1 MNNISGIL
9 SGFSYVLLF
18 FTFILC
24 SSPVLAD
31 TEPVY
36 IGVLLPLSGPEGQPL
51 YDAITLARDQINA
64 GGGIG
69 GRPVEFILRDTRLGD
84 IMTYADYFVH
94 DPRIRV
100 VIGPYTSDEVFQVSE
115 VFMKNHRVLISP
127 TASSDEIYRAYA
139 GTGAVWRTIANDGE
153 TTAVMMEHI
162 KSHGGKNVSMLTI
175 NSSYG
180 ETFYDW
186 IPYWAI
192 EQGIAIRGA
201 ETYNSTEE
209 IPDAVGRLLTDNPD
223 FLIFVHSGEGSEI
236 QEVIRTLKKV
246 TNPPRLYLIYPDID
260 SDSRVWER
268 ADSETL
274 QALLDSGLWKIDTV
288 STLSTKVPDDTLI
301 LMQKPWDSTFSE
313 EYQAIAHGDT
323 SGYVPEAYD
332 AVLAGAQVMA
342 RFTAFPDVSPKTAA
356 LTVLTKGTGDPLP
369 RTVQG
374 FQTALTS
381 ILAGE
386 TPILT
391 GATGPLT
398 FREEGTDRLIP
409 WYETYQIQEGM
420 VREDPIV
427 YQRTAKSDIGITTGI
442 DESENPVPD
451 SNLHPSGEFWAV
463 IGGLSR
469 SWENYRHQADALTM
483 YQQVRSQG
491 VPDDHIIL
499 LVYDDIPT
507 DARNKKP
514 GEVYHTPSNEE
525 VRKEAFPDL
534 TGEQVNKRMFLDI
547 LTGTGSQAGDPLLK
561 SDENATV
568 LIYLSSHG
576 SPGGDIVVGD
586 GSEYIS
592 PKELSGALT
601 EMKESGRFG
610 RLLLVLESCFSG
622 VVASEITTP
631 GVVVMTAAAP
641 DETSKAAT
649 YDSELSSWLSDEF
662 TSRLITTLRDPEF
675 SGSLRHLHQQMYYHV
690 RSSHPMLSKGNESI
704 DMPSVLFFGGTN
716 DASS

>member
-356 LTVLTKGTGDPLP
+356 LTVLTKGTGEPLP

-374 FQTALTS
+374 IQTALTS

-427 YQRTAKSDIGITTGI
+427 YQRTAKSDIGITTGT

-507 DARNKKP
+507 DSKK
-514 GEVYHTPSNEE
+514 
-525 VRKEAFPDL
+525 
-534 TGEQVNKRMFLDI
+534 
-547 LTGTGSQAGDPLLK
+547 
-561 SDENATV
+561 
-568 LIYLSSHG
+568 
-576 SPGGDIVVGD
+576 
-586 GSEYIS
+586 
-592 PKELSGALT
+592 
-601 EMKESGRFG
+601 
-610 RLLLVLESCFSG
+610 
-622 VVASEITTP
+622 
-631 GVVVMTAAAP
+631 
-641 DETSKAAT
+641 
-649 YDSELSSWLSDEF
+649 
-662 TSRLITTLRDPEF
+662 
-675 SGSLRHLHQQMYYHV
+675 
-690 RSSHPMLSKGNESI
+690 
-704 DMPSVLFFGGTN
+704 
-716 DASS
+716 

>member
-18 FTFILC
+18 FIFILC

-115 VFMKNHRVLISP
+115 VFMKNNRVLISP

-288 STLSTKVPDDTLI
+288 STLSTRVPDDTLI

-356 LTVLTKGTGDPLP
+356 LTVLTKGTGEPLP

-374 FQTALTS
+374 IQTALTS

-576 SPGGDIVVGD
+576 SPGGDIVVGN
-586 GSEYIS
+586 GSECIS

-675 SGSLRHLHQQMYYHV
+675 SGSLRHLYQQMYYHV